1 MQAMKKCLINPIM
14 MMMTPPPPTVNPP
27 LLGLGH
33 DILELDR
40 IESSFQRYGE
50 KLLDRILTEKEKAY
64 CLKHTDP
71 LPHIAGRFC
80 AKEAIAK
87 ALGTGIGKELAWHDL
102 EILNDGKGKP
112 VVFISE
118 SAKKQFQNP
127 HLLISISHS
136 KTYVS
141 SVALWLIS
149 Q

>member
-1 MQAMKKCLINPIM
+1 MTKMIPI
-14 MMMTPPPPTVNPP
+14 PPTGNPP

-50 KLLDRILTEKEKAY
+50 RLLARILTDREKAY

-80 AKEAIAK
+80 AKEALAK

-102 EILNDGKGKP
+102 EILNDPKGKP
-112 VVFISE
+112 IVFLSE
-118 SAKKQFQNP
+118 KVCLHFNHPQ
-127 HLLISISHS
+127 LLISISHS

-141 SVALWLIS
+141 SVALWLAS
-149 Q
+149 

>member
-1 MQAMKKCLINPIM
+1 
-14 MMMTPPPPTVNPP
+14 MMTMIPNTKIP

-50 KLLDRILTEKEKAY
+50 RLLSRILTEKEKAY

-80 AKEAIAK
+80 AKEALAK
-87 ALGTGIGKELAWHDL
+87 ALGTGISREIGWHDL
-102 EILNDGKGKP
+102 EIINDTKGKP
-112 VVFISE
+112 VVFTSE
-118 SAKKQFQNP
+118 SLRLSFKNP
-127 HLLISISHS
+127 QLMISISHS

-141 SVALWLIS
+141 SVALWVGS
-149 Q
+149 D